1 MTETTPEEEPEADSP
16 FATAPNVD
24 GHDPA
29 IAEDPDGDSESSPA
43 PPTESAD

>member
-1 MTETTPEEEPEADSP
+1 MTETTPEEEPETDSP

-29 IAEDPDGDSESSPA
+29 ITDDTSDDSEDSPQS
-43 PPTESAD
+43 PDEQTD